1 MYSRFR
7 LSTTRIFTLILF
19 FALVLGACGPA
30 AAPVGEE
37 AEAPEAEVEEAAP
50 AEEAEE
56 PEVAEEAPAEEMGPP
71 PDVITFGAGL
81 QLSGW
86 AVGDTELAHTQP
98 YDLWIEQLNAQGGIY
113 VKDYDTRIPVEL
125 VVYDTESDI
134 GKTVRM
140 YEKLI
145 LEDQVDILLPPWATA
160 YNFAVAPIVEQH
172 GYPMIGTTES
182 SEQLREAMR
191 AGQFNYYFGMWNP
204 ALAVGKDLVDLVKSV
219 GAESVAVIFVG
230 TTYGIDQSAVA
241 LPLLARE
248 GINVALVESYPLG
261 VTDLSTL
268 LKKIQ
273 ELEPDALLAMSY
285 PQDAMLI
292 QEQLMVLGYNPALFY
307 NSLSGYPLQ
316 RNRFGAEAAEGMI
329 SEGAWNQDW
338 DTRGSK
344 EFYDDFW
351 EMFDREPAWD
361 TAITWASL
369 QMWEDVLAEVGLD
382 REAQKDYIA
391 ETTFDTIY
399 GKVKFTNGENV
410 FTGDPDGAYPP
421 IFGQWQDGVFEVVW
435 PEEIASASLE
445 FPKPDW
451 P

>member
-1 MYSRFR
+1 MLSKKTLR
-7 LSTTRIFTLILF
+7 LAQLLTFMLLAAFVFS
-19 FALVLGACGPA
+19 ACSPSAPA
-30 AAPVGEE
+30 GEE
-37 AEAPEAEVEEAAP
+37 EAVAPAVEVEEEAPAAEVEE
-50 AEEAEE
+50 
-56 PEVAEEAPAEEMGPP
+56 EAPVEEMGPP
-71 PDVITFGAGL
+71 PDTIKIGAGL
-81 QLSGW
+81 QFSGW

-98 YDLWIEQLNAQGGIY
+98 YQLWVEQVNAQGGLY
-113 VKDYDTRIPVEL
+113 VKEYDTRIPVEL
-125 VVYDTESDI
+125 IVYDTESDI

-182 SEQLREAMR
+182 SEQLREALR
-191 AGQFNYYFGMWNP
+191 GGQFNYYFGMWNS
-204 ALAVGKDLVDLVKSV
+204 AKVVGIEIVELLKDVNV
-219 GAESVAVIFVG
+219 ESAAVIFVG

-241 LPLLARE
+241 TPLLARE
-248 GINVALVESYPLG
+248 GINVMLIESYPLG

-273 ELEPDALLAMSY
+273 GLNPDALLAISY

-292 QEQLMVLGYNPALFY
+292 QEQLQVIDFNPNVFY

-316 RNRFGAEAAEGMI
+316 RDRFGDASAEGMI
-329 SEGAWNQDW
+329 SEGAWNKNW

-344 EFYDDFW
+344 AFYDDFW
-351 EMFDREPAWD
+351 AKFDREPAWD

-369 QMWEDVLAEVGLD
+369 QIWEDVVAEVGLD
-382 REAQKDYIA
+382 REAQQDYIA
-391 ETTFDTIY
+391 NTTFDTAY
-399 GKVKFTNGENV
+399 GKVKFTNGESY
-410 FTGDPDGAYPP
+410 FTGDPAGAYPP
-421 IFGQWQDGVFEVVW
+421 IFGQWQNGVFEVVW
-435 PEEIASASLE
+435 PKEIASADLL

-451 P
+451 PE